1 MSLNHRTSNR
11 APLAL
16 EVKVR
21 HMGKEMGE
29 TCTRN
34 ISPFGAFIEMPH
46 PELRPDDFIELYFTD
61 EQQNDALLLQK
72 GLITHCSQEG
82 IGVLFAYDSNE
93 FRQMLHKKMP
103 NKHRSRVFSS

>member
-61 EQQNDALLLQK
+61 EQQNDAQLLQK
-72 GLITHCSQEG
+72 GLINPYGEYLAIIVKPNLL
-82 IGVLFAYDSNE
+82 IGLT
-93 FRQMLHKKMP
+93 
-103 NKHRSRVFSS
+103 